1 MVAKKT
7 KTTKKSSNADK
18 MKKVFNDVK
27 SNVKSNLKKNVKVD
41 KETVKE
47 STSVFMNLLKII
59 KLQVISGQLIE
70 MVIGIKDI
78 LLTPAKFF
86 SSIKEDDR
94 YTQPVATIICF
105 GLIAALIKIIL
116 SLGNITLL
124 NTILTVIFT
133 PLILF
138 VLSFALAGML
148 LMFSFLSK
156 GELSFEKSY
165 KIVASQAFL
174 YPIFIL
180 AFHLSFFWTMLVFV
194 SMIADVYILL
204 LAYISCVYGLKAKEN
219 LSQLVFGAV
228 LILIVLFYLFTD
240 SSTLWIGARN
250 PELAAQYLHSQFETL
265 LETIKM

>member
-1 MVAKKT
+1 
-7 KTTKKSSNADK
+7 
-18 MKKVFNDVK
+18 MKKQEGKMHLPILTIDDLFSTQQERDDLKLEKVV
-27 SNVKSNLKKNVKVD
+27 NVPLSEIDDFPNHPFKVVD
-41 KETVKE
+41 DDE
-47 STSVFMNLLKII
+47 LI
-59 KLQVISGQLIE
+59 KMSI
-70 MVIGIKDI
+70 
-78 LLTPAKFF
+78 
-86 SSIKEDDR
+86 SIKENGMLVPTIVRLKEDGR

-240 SSTLWIGARN
+240 SSTLWIGLRN